1 MINIPILMIPIIDK
15 YNSRAND
22 FMMKDPSDTE
32 QCLTGQMK
40 HPVNFRTKMW
50 GFLYYL

>member
-1 MINIPILMIPIIDK
+1 MINVPILMIPIIDT
-15 YNSRAND
+15 YNSRAYD
-22 FMMKDPSDTE
+22 FMMKGPSDTE

-40 HPVNFRTKMW
+40 HPVNFRTKMR